1 VQERSWEVVQREQGS
16 KQPILTFWLMQLVAR
31 VKKNARNKGK
41 GKRKLQVAVD
51 SRYPWVRKK

>member
-1 VQERSWEVVQREQGS
+1 VVQREQGS

-51 SRYPWVRKK
+51 SRYLWVRKK